1 MKAKTNAN
9 KAQGGLPKKAGKLAK
24 IIGNSL
30 FGLII
35 LMLILM
41 VFSVIQNK
49 VSGGPPKI
57 AGYHMYIVLS
67 GSMAPA
73 FDTGS
78 MVFVKPVEPGEI
90 EEGDI
95 ITFRGSEDSSLLTT
109 HRVAEISGS
118 GQGLEFITK
127 GDANDVNDPNPVP
140 GDNLVG
146 KVALA
151 APYMGYLMSFGQT
164 KQGMM
169 VLIVVPGVLLIIN
182 ESYKL
187 YKNISRTK
195 EEKEGSGKPG
205 QAVGKDEV

>member
-1 MKAKTNAN
+1 MKAKTDAN
-9 KAQGGLPKKAGKLAK
+9 KAQSGSPKKAGKLVK

-35 LMLILM
+35 LMLIMM

-49 VSGGPPKI
+49 VSGGPPRI
-57 AGYHMYIVLS
+57 AGSHMYIVLS

-78 MVFVKPVEPGEI
+78 MVFVKPVGPEEI
-90 EEGDI
+90 KEGDI
-95 ITFRGSEDSSLLTT
+95 ITFRGLGDSSFLTT
-109 HRVAEISGS
+109 HRVVEINGS
-118 GQGLEFITK
+118 GQGLEFITR

-140 GDNLVG
+140 GANLVG

-151 APYMGYLMSFGQT
+151 VPYMGYIMSFGQT
-164 KQGMM
+164 KQGMLA
-169 VLIVVPGVLLIIN
+169 LIVVPGVLLIIN

-187 YKNISRTK
+187 YKNVFRLK
-195 EEKEGSGKPG
+195 EDKKKSAVSE